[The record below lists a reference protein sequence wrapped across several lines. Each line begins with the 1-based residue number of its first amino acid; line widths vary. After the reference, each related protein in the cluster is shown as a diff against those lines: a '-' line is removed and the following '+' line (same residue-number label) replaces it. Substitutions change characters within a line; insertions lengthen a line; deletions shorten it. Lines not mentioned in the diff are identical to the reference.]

1 MKILIIN
8 SECGTRST
16 GKISVAIAEQYEKE
30 GHEAKVAYGRR
41 AFVPEQY
48 KKFAVRIGTDTEVK
62 IHALLTRITDKHGL
76 YSKHATKEF
85 LKWAEEYNPDILWV
99 HNIHGYFLN
108 YEMLF
113 GWIKS
118 RPQMEVKWTLHDC
131 WAFTGHCA
139 YFDMVKCYKWKE
151 ECKDCPQKT
160 SYPSS
165 LIFSNCTN
173 NFNRKK
179 QAFTGVKNMTIITPS
194 NWLADLVK
202 QSFLR
207 EYPIEVVYNTIDTDV
222 FKPTPSD
229 FKERNSLENKKIV
242 LGVASDWD
250 KRKGLDDFIK
260 LSQLLS
266 DDYKIVLVGLDDKQ
280 LKKIPE
286 NILGIKRTHGQ
297 KELAEIY
304 TAAYVFVNTTY
315 EDNYPTV
322 NLEARACGTPIIT
335 YNTGGSPESAGEGAV
350 VVEPGDVNAILVA
363 VRNLDEKY
371 DNMRCN

>member
-1 MKILIIN
+1 MKILMIN
-8 SECGTRST
+8 SHCGAGST
-16 GKISVAIAEQYEKE
+16 GKICVKLAERLEAE
-30 GHEAKVAYGRR
+30 GHEVKIAFGRY

-48 KKFAVRIGTDTEVK
+48 KKYAIRIGSDFEVK
-62 IHALLTRITDKHGL
+62 VNALLTRITDKEGL
-76 YSKHATKEF
+76 YSKVSTKKF
-85 LKWAEEYNPDILWV
+85 LDWAEEFNPDLLWV
-99 HNIHGYFLN
+99 HNIHSYFLN

-229 FKERNSLENKKIV
+229 FRKRYGLEDKKII
-242 LGVASDWD
+242 LGVASVWD

-260 LSQLLS
+260 LSEMLS
-266 DDYKIVLVGLDDKQ
+266 DEYKIVLIGLSDKQ
-280 LKKIPE
+280 LKNLPN
-286 NILGIKRTHGQ
+286 NILGIKHTNGQ

-304 TAAYVFVNTTY
+304 TAADIFVNPSREETFGLTT
-315 EDNYPTV
+315 
-322 NLEARACGTPIIT
+322 LEALSCGTQTIVYKDTACEEVANMYGGIIVEQDFLAL
-335 YNTGGSPESAGEGAV
+335 YNSIV
-350 VVEPGDVNAILVA
+350 KAIA
-363 VRNLDEKY
+363 TDGK
-371 DNMRCN
+371 

>member
-1 MKILIIN
+1 MKVLMIN
-8 SECGTRST
+8 SHCGAGST
-16 GKISVAIAEQYEKE
+16 GKICAELAEKFEAE
-30 GHEAKVAYGRR
+30 GHEVKIAYGRY

-48 KKFAVRIGTDTEVK
+48 KKYAIRIGSDFEVK
-62 IHALLTRITDKHGL
+62 VNALLTRITDKEGL
-76 YSKHATKEF
+76 YSKASTKKF
-85 LKWAEEYNPDILWV
+85 LDWAEEFNPDLLWI
-99 HNIHGYFLN
+99 HNIHSYFLN

-113 GWIKS
+113 EWVKS
-118 RPQMEVKWTLHDC
+118 RPQMKVKWTLHDC

-194 NWLADLVK
+194 NWLANLVK
-202 QSFLR
+202 QSFLK
-207 EYPIEVVYNTIDTDV
+207 EYPVEVVYNTIDTNV
-222 FKPTPSD
+222 FKPTSSD
-229 FKERNSLENKKIV
+229 FRERNGLQDKKII
-242 LGVASDWD
+242 LGVAGVWD

-260 LSQLLS
+260 LSTVL
-266 DDYKIVLVGLDDKQ
+266 DDNYRIVLIGLNEKQ
-280 LKKIPE
+280 IKSLPS
-286 NILGIKRTHGQ
+286 NILGIKHTNGQ

-304 TAAYVFVNTTY
+304 TAADVFVNTTY

-335 YNTGGSPESAGEGAV
+335 YNTGGSPESAGEEAV
-350 VVEPGDVNAILVA
+350 VVEPGDVFLLSNFINATKQKK
-363 VRNLDEKY
+363 NK
-371 DNMRCN
+371 MKS